1 MSNQKRKTQKEK
13 QKLPSKKKAALKT
26 KNIAIRFS
34 DEKRERIDRA
44 VQQEKTSITDF
55 ATDLI
60 MEKVDRVL
68 GDKKPHLVD
77 VTPDPANLPKLYFR
91 CYLDDSNR
99 IKNDSSIFG
108 GLVGAGITAIIFYN
122 QLRK

>member
-77 VTPDPANLPKLYFR
+77 VTPDPANLPNFYFR
-91 CYLDDSNR
+91 SYLDDSNR
-99 IKNDSSIFG
+99 IKHDSSIFG
-108 GLVGAGITAIIFYN
+108 GLVGAAITCIIFYN